1 MGEEMS
7 VEAGVE
13 MLIGAPADDPPAE
26 LVEALRERAP
36 QHPELRSAYLFQL
49 MVLSEG
55 EEPNLTLG
63 LDLEDGADVM
73 RIADDLGG
81 RAVEILE
88 DGVSLNV
95 YPLPADMLD
104 TVAQSVEPFYVRD

>member
-7 VEAGVE
+7 VGGAE
-13 MLIGAPADDPPAE
+13 MLIGAPADDPPTE

-36 QHPELRSAYLFQL
+36 HHPELRSAYLFQL
-49 MVLSEG
+49 LIVAEG
-55 EEPNLTLG
+55 EEPYLTLG
-63 LDLEDGADVM
+63 LELDNDADIM

-88 DGVSLNV
+88 EGVSLNV
-95 YPLPADMLD
+95 YPLPADMLE
-104 TVAQSVEPFYVRD
+104 TVAQSVDPFYVRD

>member
-7 VEAGVE
+7 VGPGVE
-13 MLIGAPADDPPAE
+13 MLIGAPAEDPLAE
-26 LVEALRERAP
+26 LIEALRERA
-36 QHPELRSAYLFQL
+36 QHHHELRSAYLFQL
-49 MVLSEG
+49 LIVSEG

-63 LDLEDGADVM
+63 LDLDDGADVM

-88 DGVSLNV
+88 DGVPLNV
-95 YPLPADMLD
+95 YPFSADMLE

>member
-7 VEAGVE
+7 PEPGVE
-13 MLIGAPADDPPAE
+13 MLIGAPAEDPPAE
-26 LVEALRERAP
+26 LIEALRERAQ
-36 QHPELRSAYLFQL
+36 QHDELRSAYLFQL
-49 MVLSEG
+49 LMLAEG
-55 EEPNLTLG
+55 EEPHLTLG
-63 LDLEDGADVM
+63 LELDDGADVM

-95 YPLPADMLD
+95 YPLPADMLE
-104 TVAQSVEPFYVRD
+104 TVAQSVDPIYVRD

>member
-7 VEAGVE
+7 VGPGIE
-13 MLIGAPADDPPAE
+13 MLIGAPEEDPPAE
-26 LVEALRERAP
+26 LIEALRERA
-36 QHPELRSAYLFQL
+36 QHHHELRSAYLFQL
-49 MVLSEG
+49 MLVSEG
-55 EEPNLTLG
+55 EEPHLTLG

-73 RIADDLGG
+73 RIADHLGG

-95 YPLPADMLD
+95 YPLPADMLE

>member
-7 VEAGVE
+7 VGPGVE
-13 MLIGAPADDPPAE
+13 MLIGAPAEDPPTE
-26 LVEALRERAP
+26 LIEGLRERA
-36 QHPELRSAYLFQL
+36 QHHRELRSAYLFQL
-49 MVLSEG
+49 MLVSEG

-95 YPLPADMLD
+95 YPLPADMLE

>member
-7 VEAGVE
+7 TEPGAT
-13 MLIGAPADDPPAE
+13 MLIGAPAEDPPAE
-26 LVEALRERAP
+26 LIEALRERAP
-36 QHPELRSAYLFQL
+36 HHHELRSAYLLRL
-49 MVLSEG
+49 MIVSEG

-73 RIADDLGG
+73 RIADDLGR

-95 YPLPADMLD
+95 YPLPADMLE
-104 TVAQSVEPFYVRD
+104 TVAQSVDPFYVRV

>member
-7 VEAGVE
+7 VGPGVE
-13 MLIGAPADDPPAE
+13 MLIGAPEEDPPAE
-26 LVEALRERAP
+26 LIEALRERA
-36 QHPELRSAYLFQL
+36 QRHDELRSAYLFQL
-49 MVLSEG
+49 MLVSEG

-63 LDLEDGADVM
+63 LALDDGADVM

-95 YPLPADMLD
+95 YPLPADMLE

>member
-7 VEAGVE
+7 AGPGVE
-13 MLIGAPADDPPAE
+13 DD
-26 LVEALRERAP
+26 
-36 QHPELRSAYLFQL
+36 
-49 MVLSEG
+49 
-55 EEPNLTLG
+55 
-63 LDLEDGADVM
+63 ADVM

-81 RAVEILE
+81 RALEILE

-95 YPLPADMLD
+95 YPLPADMLE

>member
-1 MGEEMS
+1 LS
-7 VEAGVE
+7 
-13 MLIGAPADDPPAE
+13 P
-26 LVEALRERAP
+26 RAK
-36 QHPELRSAYLFQL
+36 S
-49 MVLSEG
+49 
-55 EEPNLTLG
+55 LTITLD
-63 LDLEDGADVM
+63 LDLEDDADVM

-95 YPLPADMLD
+95 YPLSADMLE